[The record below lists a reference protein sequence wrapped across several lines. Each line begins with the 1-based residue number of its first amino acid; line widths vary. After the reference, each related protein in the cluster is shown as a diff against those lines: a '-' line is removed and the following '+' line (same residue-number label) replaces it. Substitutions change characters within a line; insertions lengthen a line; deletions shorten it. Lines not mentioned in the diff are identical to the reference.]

1 MTARRVPLAELDA
14 LTDRI
19 EPLLARLDTIWRRV
33 EAELRAQRTPTHGS
47 RACAADGTA
56 RPLGAGQSGRG
67 SDGMR
72 RRAPITPSGGDST

>member
-33 EAELRAQRTPTHGS
+33 EAELRAQRTTTT
-47 RACAADGTA
+47 AAGLSQSA
-56 RPLGAGQSGRG
+56 PLMGEPAIATRRMAQSGEAARG
-67 SDGMR
+67 CVASPGTS
-72 RRAPITPSGGDST
+72 P

>member
-1 MTARRVPLAELDA
+1 MTAAIAAPGA
-14 LTDRI
+14 T
-19 EPLLARLDTIWRRV
+19 
-33 EAELRAQRTPTHGS
+33 THGS